1 MEVLMLKIKIL
12 LADDHDGFRSVLAS
26 FLRTQ
31 QGVEIV
37 GEAVD
42 GIDAIDKANQLQPD
56 LVLMDVH
63 MPLRNGIEATR
74 AIKFRNPK
82 TMVVMMSVDSSENY
96 MRSAR
101 MFADGYIAKT
111 SMKMPLLSL
120 LASEQ
125 SHRSLTETLAATA

>member
-1 MEVLMLKIKIL
+1 MLKIKIL
-12 LADDHDGFRSVLAS
+12 LADDHDSFRSVLAS

-31 QGVEIV
+31 QGVELV

-82 TMVVMMSVDSSENY
+82 TVVIMMSVDSSENY

-101 MFADGYIAKT
+101 MVADGYIPKT

-120 LASEQ
+120 IANEQ
-125 SHRSLTETLAATA
+125 SRYANAEKVAVA